1 MQSLSRGCAT
11 FVAEFVQK
19 LQSLWQ
25 SELRLAESAAE
36 SLRVCRVCAESQ
48 QSLKKMRVRENV
60 PDSLETSWTFLPEKI
75 QKLFLQNISC
85 LLFNWR

>member
-36 SLRVCRVCAESQ
+36 SLRVCQVLCRVSAEPQENERECPRLSGNQ
-48 QSLKKMRVRENV
+48 LDISSRENTKV
-60 PDSLETSWTFLPEKI
+60 VFTKH
-75 QKLFLQNISC
+75 KLSAL
-85 LLFNWR
+85 